1 MYKCAPVHQGVS
13 ICARSHEVCC
23 VLQAAQVVLIS
34 LFELNTPEF
43 TMLLGALPKTFQDGA
58 TKLLHNHLKN
68 SSNTSS
74 VVRFLVLSLM
84 RLYIKRFTIHYRSKD
99 QCVRLRPFYYVF

>member
-1 MYKCAPVHQGVS
+1 MLVFPLLSFSFVYCGFKCHDMMQLCYEGAVKQLLFFVRLTTLLVLFS
-13 ICARSHEVCC
+13 LYAVL

-68 SSNTSS
+68 SSNAAAT
-74 VVRFLVLSLM
+74 VPPTL
-84 RLYIKRFTIHYRSKD
+84 
-99 QCVRLRPFYYVF
+99 